1 MYYLPLERKKMSEL
15 LRDALVKALDRMEKK
30 LFNLI
35 QESKLTRS
43 RIRKYKKMIKDLDED
58 ISNEKALQNPKK

>member
-1 MYYLPLERKKMSEL
+1 MSEL

-58 ISNEKALQNPKK
+58 VSNEKALQNPKK